1 MKFLWTVALLSS
13 PALLLAETKID
24 FNRDIRPI
32 LSDKCFFCHGPDAKN
47 QKSDFRLDSEAN
59 AIADLGGYAGI
70 TPGDLEK
77 SELHWRIRV
86 EEDDVDYMPPLDSN
100 RTLSEA
106 EKDLLD
112 AWILQ
117 GAEYD
122 THWAFKKPIRLDPP
136 KISAKNEK
144 WVQNPID
151 EFIAAKL
158 EEEGLSPS
166 TRATHETLVR
176 RASLAL
182 TGLQPT
188 PEESTQAADYAK
200 WCDQLLNST
209 DYAERQTLRWLDSAR
224 YADTDGY
231 QNDGERSNWPWRDWV
246 IQAFH
251 ENKPFDEFTI
261 EQLAGDMLP
270 EADNEQILASA
281 FNRNHRQNSEGGAL
295 AEEFFIEN
303 VIDRV
308 ETTSTVWL
316 GLTMGCSR
324 CHDHKY
330 DPISQREFYQF
341 FAYFNNTGEKGI
353 GKGPSANPVLATH
366 SPLTKPSPSQQAEL
380 DAAVAETKK
389 AQASLNQR
397 LKTWSNGIA
406 AAARKDSGHWTPAKT
421 ETAKV
426 IKGGQLIAEPE
437 GSYLFQG
444 DNGLTNVEYR
454 IALASNS
461 SPITA
466 LRLDALTHPAFG
478 KPRQLARSVNGNFVL
493 TEIEFFATRSGKG
506 KPEKILIKGASASY
520 QQDGYPIDNTIDGNP
535 KSGWAV
541 SGKDVRAESVSAF
554 FTLEEPIV
562 LERKGTLEVRLKH
575 QSKFADHNIGRF
587 RIMTTDQENPDVR
600 DTVGLSPKIL
610 SAIKVPENK
619 RSQGQQKTLRDYY
632 TTIDEPL
639 LKARKKVAALN
650 RKLDALGVGKAPVM
664 VMREKEGE
672 PTPAY
677 LLDRGLYDQPDTSE
691 ALPRGVPEAL
701 FVGES
706 EDMPQDRLELAQW
719 IVAPDNPL
727 TSRVIVNRVWRDYFG
742 TGLVKTVED
751 FGSQGEPPSNPHL
764 LDWLAV
770 EFVESGWDL
779 KALHQLILSSATFQQ
794 SSKVTPKLVAADPEN
809 RFLARGPRMRLDGFS
824 IRDTALHAA
833 GLLDERVGGPPVKP
847 YQPEGLWND
856 VAGRSSIR
864 YELDSGND
872 LFRKSLYTYWKRAV
886 NPPRQIIFDSSGRE
900 MCNVTINRTNT
911 PLQALVLM
919 NDETFIEA
927 ARHIAARSLTEK
939 PSNNEADRLGY
950 LYELVTARKITTIQ
964 LETLTKNLTFFREH
978 FASKPESAE
987 TFLKIGSTPRNESLD
1002 PIEHAAHTAV
1012 AHLVLNLDES
1022 ITLE

>member
-1 MKFLWTVALLSS
+1 MKRLWILALLSHS
-13 PALLLAETKID
+13 ALLQAETKID
-24 FNRDIRPI
+24 FNLDIRPI

-47 QKSDFRLDSEAN
+47 QKSDFRLDSEEN

-70 TPGDLEK
+70 TPGDLKK

-86 EEDDVDYMPPLDSN
+86 DEDDIDYMPPTDSN
-100 RTLSEA
+100 RTLTAA

-122 THWAFKKPIRLDPP
+122 THWSFKKPTRPDLPNL
-136 KISAKNEK
+136 SAENLK
-144 WVQNPID
+144 WAKNPID
-151 EFIAAKL
+151 HFVAAKL
-158 EEEGLSPS
+158 EEEGLSTSP
-166 TRATHETLVR
+166 RATHETLVR
-176 RASLAL
+176 RSTLAL

-188 PEESTQAADYAK
+188 PEESAEATDYSE

-209 DYAERQTLRWLDSAR
+209 DYAERQALRWLDSAR

-231 QNDGERSNWPWRDWV
+231 QNDRERTNWPWRDW
-246 IQAFH
+246 IIKAFL

-270 EADNEQILASA
+270 EADTDQILASA

-295 AEEFFIEN
+295 ADEFFIEN

-330 DPISQREFYQF
+330 DPLSQREFYQF

-353 GKGPSANPVLATH
+353 GAGVSSNPILSSYSPLAEPSAA
-366 SPLTKPSPSQQAEL
+366 QQAEI
-380 DAAVAETKK
+380 D
-389 AQASLNQR
+389 
-397 LKTWSNGIA
+397 A
-406 AAARKDSGHWTPAKT
+406 AAAKIKEARAGLNGRLNAWAESLTDDAIADSGHWT
-421 ETAKV
+421 TAMV
-426 IKGGQLIAEPE
+426 DSADVVKGGQLIKESE

-454 IALASNS
+454 VTFQAGSA
-461 SPITA
+461 PITTI
-466 LRLDALTHPAFG
+466 RLDALTNPAFG

-493 TEIEFFATRSGKG
+493 TDIKFVAMDPTQP
-506 KPEKILIKGASASY
+506 KPIPLKIRKASATY
-520 QQDGYPIDNTIDGNP
+520 QQDGYAIESAIDGDP
-535 KSGWAV
+535 KTGWAV
-541 SGKDVRAESVSAF
+541 SGKGVRPETVSAF
-554 FTLEEPIV
+554 FTLEKPTSLSRRSTI
-562 LERKGTLEVRLKH
+562 EVRLKH
-575 QSKFADHNIGRF
+575 QSRYSDHNIGRF
-587 RIMTTDQENPDVR
+587 RLLTSNQKSPDSKSNS
-600 DTVGLSPKIL
+600 GLNAKVLAALKIPA
-610 SAIKVPENK
+610 SK

-632 TTIDEPL
+632 VTIDEPL
-639 LKARKKVAALN
+639 IKTNKASEALN
-650 RKLDALGVGKAPVM
+650 RKLAKEGVAKAPVM
-664 VMREKEGE
+664 VMGEREGE

-677 LLDRGLYDQPDTSE
+677 LLDRGLYDQPDKSE
-691 ALPRGVPEAL
+691 ALPRGVPAAL
-701 FVGES
+701 FQGEA

-719 IVAPDNPL
+719 IVSPDNPL
-727 TSRVIVNRVWRDYFG
+727 TARVLVNRIWRDYFG

-751 FGSQGEPPSNPHL
+751 FGSQGEPPTNPHL

-779 KALHQLILSSATFQQ
+779 KALHRLILSSATFQQ
-794 SSKVTPKLVAADPEN
+794 SSKVTPELVATDPEN
-809 RFLARGPRMRLDGFS
+809 RLLARGPRMRLDGFS

-847 YQPEGLWND
+847 YQPEGLWNA
-856 VAGRSSIR
+856 VAGRSNIR
-864 YELDSGND
+864 YELDSGDD

-886 NPPRQIIFDSSGRE
+886 NPPRQIIFDASGRE

-927 ARHIAARSLTEK
+927 ARHIAARALTEK
-939 PSNNEADRLGY
+939 PKNNVADRLGH
-950 LYELVTARKITTIQ
+950 LYELVTARKITAPQ

-978 FASKPESAE
+978 FSSKPESAE
-987 TFLKIGSTPRNESLD
+987 TFLKIGSTPRNESID